1 MLPGIGKIGFGVV
14 QEGFGL
20 GKIGFVLVQ
29 GGFGLGKILAG
40 QGKIGFFRK
49 QRIIMVCNKSSS
61 VFVVA
66 QFFVVA
72 QLVEHYL

>member
-1 MLPGIGKIGFGVV
+1 MLPGIGKMVFGLV
-14 QEGFGL
+14 QKVFGL
-20 GKIGFVLVQ
+20 GKMLPGI
-29 GGFGLGKILAG
+29 
-40 QGKIGFFRK
+40 GKIGFFRK
-49 QRIIMVCNKSSS
+49 QRILMVCNKSSS